1 MHVSV
6 LSTCMYVHTCVSS
19 ATRGQRRELDPLEL
33 ELKMAMSCHVGV
45 EMQTQVLPKATNI
58 LNP

>member
-6 LSTCMYVHTCVSS
+6 LSTCMYVHTCVPS
-19 ATRGQRRELDPLEL
+19 ATRGQRRALDPLEL
-33 ELKMAMSCHVGV
+33 ELKMAMSCHVGT
-45 EMQTQVLPKATNI
+45 ETQTQVLPKATNI